1 MKYDIFTIGYTF
13 LCFKA
18 NDQALHVE
26 IGKEHHFIIP
36 QLYVS
41 NPTPLN
47 VLQQTIFYH
56 FLPVSHHY

>member
-26 IGKEHHFIIP
+26 IGKEHHFIT
-36 QLYVS
+36 S
-41 NPTPLN
+41 SKKKKKEH
-47 VLQQTIFYH
+47 H
-56 FLPVSHHY
+56 FIMGNANE